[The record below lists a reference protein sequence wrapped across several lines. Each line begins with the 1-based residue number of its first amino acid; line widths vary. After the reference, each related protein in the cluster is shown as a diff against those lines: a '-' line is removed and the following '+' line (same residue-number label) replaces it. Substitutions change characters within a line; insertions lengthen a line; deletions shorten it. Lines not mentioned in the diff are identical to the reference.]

1 MKQRLPRKKKKQ
13 SRLVSKWLAA
23 HPEYRPIEPH
33 INRLNI
39 QTYDVHPKKFST
51 YVRKSVE
58 FCERCP
64 GAMERIKHELAEG
77 FVEVIEQHM
86 DVQEATDNYDL
97 MQYKRRFVAVLS
109 LVNNQPV

>member
-1 MKQRLPRKKKKQ
+1 MKRRLPRKQKKQ

-23 HPEYRPIEPH
+23 HPEYRPREPH

-39 QTYDVHPKKFST
+39 QTCEVKPKKFCT
-51 YVRKSVE
+51 YARESVE

-64 GAMERIKHELAEG
+64 DAMERIRHELAEG

-86 DVQEATDNYDL
+86 EVQEVTDNYDQ
-97 MQYKRRFVAVLS
+97 MQDKRRFVATLS
-109 LVNNQPV
+109 IMD